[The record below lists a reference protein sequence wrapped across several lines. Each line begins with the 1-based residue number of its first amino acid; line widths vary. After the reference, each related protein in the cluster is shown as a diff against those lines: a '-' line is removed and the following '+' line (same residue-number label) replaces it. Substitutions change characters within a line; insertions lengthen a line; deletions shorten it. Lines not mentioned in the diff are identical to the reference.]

1 MNYERLGITR
11 VINASGRMTAL
22 GGVALSPE
30 VQDAMVAG
38 GRYNVPMDLL
48 KSRAGE
54 MIAEF
59 AGAQAAMV
67 TTGAAAGICIMG
79 AAVVAGSDPG
89 RVRALP
95 DADWAKREI
104 LLQAGH
110 ASHFG
115 APVTQMLR
123 VGGARPI
130 VIGDVNMVSEPLL
143 RSAIGSHTA
152 GFLFVQSHHCVQ
164 KGMLS
169 LERCLAICHE
179 QGVPVLVDAAAEEDI
194 KLYIEMGVDLV
205 TYSGGKAFEGP
216 TSGFI
221 AGRADLVAACQAQEI
236 GIARGMKV
244 GKETILGLLAAL
256 ERYCNTDR
264 KAETE
269 RQLAL
274 IEGLEAGLAGL
285 PHTQLHRMADEAGR
299 GIVRLG
305 LTLAEQ
311 RLGFTATELI
321 KALQQGAPAV
331 VLRGHWAN
339 TGTVA
344 IDSRPIEA
352 TDVPIIVAKIRQ
364 AYADRGPTAPAGNG
378 SV

>member
-30 VQDAMVAG
+30 VLDAMMAG
-38 GRYNVPMDLL
+38 GRYNVPMELL
-48 KSRAGE
+48 KSRAGA

-95 DADWAKREI
+95 DADWAKREV

-115 APVTQMLR
+115 APITQMLR
-123 VGGARPI
+123 VGGAQP
-130 VIGDVNMVSEPLL
+130 VLVGDVNLVSEPLL
-143 RSAIGSHTA
+143 RSAIGSNTA

-179 QGVPVLVDAAAEEDI
+179 HGVPVLVDAAAEEDI

-216 TSGFI
+216 TAGFI
-221 AGRADLVAACQAQEI
+221 AGRADLVEACQAQDV

-244 GKETILGLLAAL
+244 GKETILGLLAAV
-256 ERYCNTDR
+256 ERYCNADR
-264 KAETE
+264 KAETA

-274 IEGLEAGLAGL
+274 IEELETGLKGL
-285 PHTQLHRMADEAGR
+285 PHTHLHRMVDEAR
-299 GIVRLG
+299 PSIIRLG

-311 RLGFTATELI
+311 SLGFTATELL

-344 IDSRPIEA
+344 IDPRPIVA
-352 TDVPIIVAKIRQ
+352 TDVPVIVAKIRQ
-364 AYADRGPTAPAGNG
+364 VYADRGHLATVGNE